1 MKIYESKVIG
11 KGQKI
16 VNILFHKTFK
26 NKRTFYHY
34 YWIKNINNI
43 KSTIKKRFVCV
54 LCYDKFST
62 SNALN
67 RHLLK
72 CNSLTNEVYPPEK
85 SYLSF
90 DDKKAAKY
98 ASPISIMGFA
108 DFETKLKSINKK
120 GKIED
125 ALNQTKSFT
134 IRKSAHKIVSF
145 SLIFVD
151 TDGKLI
157 FEKKFCGKNA
167 GQFF

>member
-1 MKIYESKVIG
+1 M
-11 KGQKI
+11 
-16 VNILFHKTFK
+16 
-26 NKRTFYHY
+26 
-34 YWIKNINNI
+34 
-43 KSTIKKRFVCV
+43 
-54 LCYDKFST
+54 
-62 SNALN
+62 
-67 RHLLK
+67 
-72 CNSLTNEVYPPEK
+72 YPPEK

-157 FEKKFCGKNA
+157 FEKKISSKMQGNFLKH
-167 GQFF
+167 